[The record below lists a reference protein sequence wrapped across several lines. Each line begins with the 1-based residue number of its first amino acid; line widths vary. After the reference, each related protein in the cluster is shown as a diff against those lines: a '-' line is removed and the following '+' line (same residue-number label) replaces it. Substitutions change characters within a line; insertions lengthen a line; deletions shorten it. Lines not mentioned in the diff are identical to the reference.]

1 MTEPQ
6 LQKRGDWKQ
15 NIYIENGT
23 DRVLLQ
29 EVNTDDDGWPTDT
42 LKSSQIWPGQQV
54 VHSVA
59 PYPSRGTVLTVIY
72 SMFDDPEKKQ
82 GTIVI
87 TMKDLVAKS
96 NQFYCKS
103 YMKGYTCEAI
113 VSRETSSDYQGAVY
127 IRQAANSN

>member
-1 MTEPQ
+1 MLFKKSLFTALSLLVSSLACANLTEPQ
-6 LQKRGDWKQ
+6 IQKRGDWKQ

-59 PYPSRGTVLTVIY
+59 PYPSRGTVLTVTY
-72 SMFDDPEKKQ
+72 SMFDDPEKNK
-82 GTIVI
+82 V
-87 TMKDLVAKS
+87 L
-96 NQFYCKS
+96 
-103 YMKGYTCEAI
+103 
-113 VSRETSSDYQGAVY
+113 
-127 IRQAANSN
+127 